1 MAAAKKVEQAE
12 QEPKKFRITSPVER
26 YVGIGAGGVQFA
38 YGRAEVNEGWV
49 CDWYREKGY
58 KVEEITEKAA
68 DETEAKEG

>member
-1 MAAAKKVEQAE
+1 MAAAKKVEQVE
-12 QEPKKFRITSPVER
+12 QEPKKFRITSPVEG

-58 KVEEITEKAA
+58 TVEEITEKAA
-68 DETEAKEG
+68 DDAKEG

>member
-1 MAAAKKVEQAE
+1 MAAIEKVEKA
-12 QEPKKFRITSPVER
+12 PKKFRITSPIEG

-58 KVEEITEKAA
+58 EVEEITDKTKDTKDTKGE
-68 DETEAKEG
+68 

>member
-1 MAAAKKVEQAE
+1 MAAAKKVEKVE
-12 QEPKKFRITSPVER
+12 QEPKKFKITSPIKG

-38 YGRAEVNEGWV
+38 YGQAEVNEGWV

-68 DETEAKEG
+68 DDAKEG

>member
-1 MAAAKKVEQAE
+1 MAAAKKVEQVE
-12 QEPKKFRITSPVER
+12 QAPKKFRITSPVEG

-68 DETEAKEG
+68 DDAKEG

>member
-12 QEPKKFRITSPVER
+12 QEPKKFRITSPVEG

-58 KVEEITEKAA
+58 KVEVITEKAA
-68 DETEAKEG
+68 DDAKEG

>member
-58 KVEEITEKAA
+58 KVEEITEKSA
-68 DETEAKEG
+68 DDAKEG

>member
-1 MAAAKKVEQAE
+1 MAAIKKVEKA
-12 QEPKKFRITSPVER
+12 PKKFRITSPIGG

-58 KVEEITEKAA
+58 EVEEITDKTT
-68 DETEAKEG
+68 DKTEDTKGE

>member
-1 MAAAKKVEQAE
+1 MAAINKVEKA
-12 QEPKKFRITSPVER
+12 PKKFRITSPIEG

-58 KVEEITEKAA
+58 EVEEITDK
-68 DETEAKEG
+68 TENTKEG

>member
-49 CDWYREKGY
+49 CDWYKEKGY
-58 KVEEITEKAA
+58 TVEEIVEKAA
-68 DETEAKEG
+68 DETKEG

>member
-12 QEPKKFRITSPVER
+12 QEPKKFRITSPVEG

-49 CDWYREKGY
+49 CDWYREKRY

-68 DETEAKEG
+68 DDAKEG

>member
-1 MAAAKKVEQAE
+1 MAAAKKVEQVE
-12 QEPKKFRITSPVER
+12 QAPKKFKITSPVKG

-38 YGRAEVNEGWV
+38 YGQAEVNEGWV

-68 DETEAKEG
+68 DETKEG

>member
-38 YGRAEVNEGWV
+38 YGRGEGNECWHRCRWRAIRLWSSRSKRRLGM
-49 CDWYREKGY
+49 
-58 KVEEITEKAA
+58 
-68 DETEAKEG
+68 